1 MGSAQRSAPLPP
13 ASGRL
18 REASA
23 DVALKSWRAAADPL
37 ARDAVS
43 HPADHRSTRRVTL
56 PTGQDV
62 DVLSIEGGSAP
73 GACGAPATTSETGL
87 HVCPECTSRLVV
99 PVAWDQAGPR
109 EWAVTIQ
116 CPNCEWWDADVFDE
130 APVERF
136 DEELDRGTEALVRD
150 LLRLVRANM
159 EEDVE
164 RFVAALRAGAI
175 LPEDF

>member
-1 MGSAQRSAPLPP
+1 M
-13 ASGRL
+13 
-18 REASA
+18 
-23 DVALKSWRAAADPL
+23 
-37 ARDAVS
+37 S

-56 PTGQDV
+56 PTGQAI
-62 DVLSIEGGSAP
+62 DVLFVEGGESAA
-73 GACGAPATTSETGL
+73 GERARATAETGL
-87 HVCPECTSRLVV
+87 HVCPACASQLVA

-130 APVERF
+130 AVIERF

-150 LLRLVRANM
+150 LLRLMRANM
-159 EEDVE
+159 EDHVE
-164 RFVAALRAGAI
+164 RFAAALRADAI